1 MRFARSV
8 QAARD
13 RDYSGIDS
21 YGQQGT
27 GQNERESTAG
37 TRNTSLLLIQIFFW
51 LFSVIYETIWS
62 SPGLSIGL
70 LVALLR
76 SYPMLDQ
83 YICASGSLV
92 RTISGAV
99 YCWKWRSL
107 GASGLCRMKPGNTG
121 AEKACGSA
129 KLETTVLTN

>member
-83 YICASGSLV
+83 YYLCKWVARANNQRRRVLLEMAEFGCI
-92 RTISGAV
+92 RTLP
-99 YCWKWRSL
+99 Y
-107 GASGLCRMKPGNTG
+107 
-121 AEKACGSA
+121 
-129 KLETTVLTN
+129 ETRQRRR